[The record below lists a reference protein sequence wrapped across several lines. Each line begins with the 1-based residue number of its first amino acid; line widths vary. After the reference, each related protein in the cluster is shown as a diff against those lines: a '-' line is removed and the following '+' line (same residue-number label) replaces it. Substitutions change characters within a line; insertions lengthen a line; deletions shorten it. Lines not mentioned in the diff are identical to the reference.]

1 MSRKFELISLLLG
14 DLSVLLAI
22 FFISWKASAINYSAS
37 SGHAILV
44 GVVLACYW
52 IFIFQTFKLYET
64 RPKIQLMN
72 EMVGLFRALLIGI
85 IGLIALAYITNIQFI
100 RARGFL
106 PSYVTT
112 ISALFLWRLLWRG
125 FTGEHISRRLKKVM
139 IFKNGEPAAQY
150 PGFAVVKEMKISE
163 INPNTSREIFRTN
176 RIDGIIVES
185 NGHVSDDILTIISD
199 FALTDYEIYVSPK
212 LYPMVYH
219 HFLIQKVADSS
230 LLKIIFHPLSNWDR
244 FLKRL
249 TDLAISGLSLF
260 FLSPLMLMIALF
272 IKIDSRG
279 PVFYRQ
285 KRVGFHGRKV
295 NIFKFRSMVTD
306 AEKHTGPVWAL
317 KNDNRITRMG
327 NIMRPLRVDEW
338 PQLINVLMGDMS
350 FVGPRPERPHFVARF
365 RKEIPLYGLR
375 LTVNPGITGLA
386 QVRHNYDRD
395 VNDVKKKLEYDLD
408 YINNISLRTD
418 MKIFLKTILTVLKK
432 EGAH

>member
-1 MSRKFELISLLLG
+1 
-14 DLSVLLAI
+14 LSVLLAI

>member
-14 DLSVLLAI
+14 DLSIILAV
-22 FFISWKASAINYSAS
+22 FFISWKASAINYSAV
-37 SGHAILV
+37 SGHAIYV
-44 GVVLACYW
+44 GIVLAFYW

-125 FTGEHISRRLKKVM
+125 FTGENINRRLKKVM

-150 PGFAVVKEMKISE
+150 PGFSVVKEMKINE

-176 RIDGIIVES
+176 KIDGIIVES

-212 LYPMVYH
+212 LYPLVYH
-219 HFLIQKVADSS
+219 HFLIQKVPDSS

-249 TDLAISGLSLF
+249 TDVAISGLAIF
-260 FLSPLMLMIALF
+260 FLSPLLLMIALF

-279 PVFYRQ
+279 PIFYRQ

-295 NIFKFRSMVTD
+295 DIFKFRSMVTD

-317 KNDNRITRMG
+317 KNDQRITRMG
-327 NIMRPLRVDEW
+327 RIMRPLRVDEW
-338 PQLINVLMGDMS
+338 PQLINVLKGEMS
-350 FVGPRPERPHFVARF
+350 FVGPRPERPHFVTRF

-386 QVRHNYDRD
+386 QVRHSYDRD
-395 VNDVKKKLEYDLD
+395 LNDVRKKLEYDLD
-408 YINNISLRTD
+408 YINNISLQTD